1 MRPISFLRTMQLFTA
16 YLGLES
22 VCLSEKD
29 ARIKALQLAAR
40 HLPNGHTT
48 IDARGRWLSPERGLV
63 SEPTLLVQVWAERG
77 DEIHQA
83 LLAMSRLYKNEAC
96 QDAVVV
102 TAVDVEADF
111 I

>member
-1 MRPISFLRTMQLFTA
+1 MQLFTA

-29 ARIKALQLAAR
+29 AHIKALHLAAR
-40 HLPNGHTT
+40 HLPNGHTV
-48 IDARGRWLSPERGLV
+48 ISGFGRWMSPERGLV
-63 SEPTLLVQVWAERG
+63 SEKTLLVQVWAERG
-77 DEIHQA
+77 DNIHQA
-83 LLAMSRLYKNEAC
+83 LLKVAREYKNEAC

>member
-1 MRPISFLRTMQLFTA
+1 MQLFTA

-29 ARIKALQLAAR
+29 AHIKALHLAAR
-40 HLPNGHTT
+40 HLPNGHTVLT
-48 IDARGRWLSPERGLV
+48 GHGRWMSPERGLV
-63 SEPTLLVQVWAERG
+63 SEKTVLVQVWAERG

-83 LLAMSRLYKNEAC
+83 LLTMARLYKNEAC